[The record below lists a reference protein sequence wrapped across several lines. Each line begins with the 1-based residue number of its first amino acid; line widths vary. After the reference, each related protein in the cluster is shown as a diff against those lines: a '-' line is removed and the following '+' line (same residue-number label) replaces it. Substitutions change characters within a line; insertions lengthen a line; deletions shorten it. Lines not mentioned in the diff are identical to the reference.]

1 MAAQA
6 PYPAYNTRQIIAILL
21 HSLHNYTWMI
31 ASAALTGIID
41 AIIRQESKIMIHVVL
56 VDDHVV
62 VRSGFAQLLS
72 LEDDLNVTGQYSSAA
87 EAWPALLHD
96 DVNVAVM
103 DIAMPDEN
111 GLSLLKRLRAQKP
124 GFRAIILSI
133 YDSPTFVQSALDAG
147 ASGYL
152 TKRCGP
158 EELVQAVRSV
168 GMGGHYLC
176 ADALRA
182 LRGGEQPAQVLEV
195 LTPREREVFDL
206 LVKGDSVK
214 EIAFKLDLSHKTVH
228 VHRANVLGKL
238 QCHST
243 IDLVHF
249 ALDHQLLT
257 GH

>member
-1 MAAQA
+1 
-6 PYPAYNTRQIIAILL
+6 
-21 HSLHNYTWMI
+21 MI
-31 ASAALTGIID
+31 
-41 AIIRQESKIMIHVVL
+41 KVVL

-72 LEDDLNVTGQYSSAA
+72 LEDDLVVEGQFSSAA
-87 EAWPALLHD
+87 EAWPVLSRTAID
-96 DVNVAVM
+96 VAVM
-103 DIAMPDEN
+103 DVAMPDEN
-111 GLSLLKRLRAQKP
+111 GLSLLKRLRQQRP
-124 GFRAIILSI
+124 TFRAIILSI
-133 YDSPTFVQSALDAG
+133 YDTPAFVQSALDAG

-176 ADALRA
+176 ADAVKA
-182 LRGGEQPAQVLEV
+182 LRGGEPMPKALEA
-195 LTPREREVFDL
+195 LTPREREVFEL
-206 LVKGDSVK
+206 LVKGESVK
-214 EIAFKLDLSHKTVH
+214 EIAYTLSLSHKTVH

-238 QCHST
+238 QCNST

-249 ALDHQLLT
+249 ALDNQLLT

>member
-1 MAAQA
+1 
-6 PYPAYNTRQIIAILL
+6 
-21 HSLHNYTWMI
+21 MI
-31 ASAALTGIID
+31 
-41 AIIRQESKIMIHVVL
+41 RVVL

-72 LEDDLNVTGQYSSAA
+72 LEEDLEIAGQFSRAA
-87 EAWPALLHD
+87 DAWPALLRD
-96 DVNVAVM
+96 DVSVAVM

-124 GFRAIILSI
+124 QFRAIILSI
-133 YDSPTFVQSALDAG
+133 YDSPTFVQSALTAG

-168 GMGGHYLC
+168 GLGGHYLC

-182 LRGGEQPAQVLEV
+182 LRGGEQLPPELEA
-195 LTPREREVFDL
+195 LTPREREVFNL

-228 VHRANVLGKL
+228 VYRANVLGKL
-238 QCHST
+238 NCHST
-243 IDLVHF
+243 IELVHF
-249 ALDHQLLT
+249 ALNHQLLA

>member
-1 MAAQA
+1 
-6 PYPAYNTRQIIAILL
+6 
-21 HSLHNYTWMI
+21 MI
-31 ASAALTGIID
+31 
-41 AIIRQESKIMIHVVL
+41 KVVL

-62 VRSGFAQLLS
+62 VRSGFAQLLN
-72 LEDDLNVTGQYSSAA
+72 LEEDLVVEGQFSSAA
-87 EAWPALLHD
+87 EAWPALTRD
-96 DVNVAVM
+96 AIDVAVL
-103 DIAMPDEN
+103 DVAMTDEN
-111 GLSLLKRLRAQKP
+111 GLSLLKRLRQQRP

-133 YDSPTFVQSALDAG
+133 YDTPAFVQSALDAG

-176 ADALRA
+176 ADAVKA
-182 LRGGEQPAQVLEV
+182 LRGGEPVSQALAA
-195 LTPREREVFDL
+195 LTPREKEVFEL
-206 LVKGDSVK
+206 LVQGESVK
-214 EIAFKLDLSHKTVH
+214 EIAFQLELSHKTVH

-238 QCHST
+238 QCNST
-243 IDLVHF
+243 IELVHF

>member
-1 MAAQA
+1 
-6 PYPAYNTRQIIAILL
+6 
-21 HSLHNYTWMI
+21 MI
-31 ASAALTGIID
+31 
-41 AIIRQESKIMIHVVL
+41 KVVL

-62 VRSGFAQLLS
+62 VRSGFAQLLN
-72 LEDDLNVTGQYSSAA
+72 LEDDLVVEGQYSSAA
-87 EAWPALLHD
+87 EAWPALTRD
-96 DVNVAVM
+96 AVDVAVL
-103 DIAMPDEN
+103 DVAMPDEN
-111 GLSLLKRLRAQKP
+111 GLSLLKRLRQQRP

-133 YDSPTFVQSALDAG
+133 YDTPAFVQSALDAG

-176 ADALRA
+176 ADAVKA
-182 LRGGEQPAQVLEV
+182 LRGGEPVSQALAA
-195 LTPREREVFDL
+195 LTPREKEVFEL

-214 EIAFKLDLSHKTVH
+214 EIAFKLELSHKTVH

-238 QCHST
+238 QCNST
-243 IDLVHF
+243 IELVHF